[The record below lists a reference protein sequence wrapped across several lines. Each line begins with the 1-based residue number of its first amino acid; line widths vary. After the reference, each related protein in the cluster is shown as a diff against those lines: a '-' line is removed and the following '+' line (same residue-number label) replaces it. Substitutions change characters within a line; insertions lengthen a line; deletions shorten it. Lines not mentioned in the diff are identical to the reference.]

1 VRVEMESVRGSRAA
15 SVPEQSERVRS
26 QSGSQAWSG
35 PVVIFIVLSALFGTM
50 ALIVNPPLRGPDET
64 AHFLRVFGITE
75 GDFVPSVRDDQG
87 RKGIFVPAPL
97 YDDLSFFERARYQ
110 LWSQGSRYHAVA
122 DEYMRINVTRV
133 PDDERQGDF
142 MLYQGSEAYSPAPYV
157 AYIVAAGVG
166 RAAGLDFLGLFYL
179 MRVVG
184 FVAMTGVAAYAI
196 AIVPH
201 LKWTFLLIAMVP
213 SALYGRTVIGADGA
227 ALSFTLVVTALC
239 LRSAAGPG
247 REGIWERAAF
257 LTICVLSKPP
267 QIAWLALEFM
277 VRPWRQLPNQWRV
290 VALVAL
296 PGLALTALWVVV
308 VSADVG
314 AWRVAQGT
322 STPAQSF
329 EPARKLALLFGDPLR
344 FPKGMIASL
353 GTWEVHNL
361 WRQLIGVL
369 GWLDTGLREWVYP
382 VVSAGLVASFFT
394 PLPLER
400 ALRYR
405 IAAASGLGVAGYTIL
420 VYLVFY
426 LTWTPVDAQEIWGV
440 QGRYFVVVLAPLAL
454 CVSALVNRGPSPGM
468 RSALAVGC
476 ATLSG
481 TAIIE
486 ALVRVNW

>member
-1 VRVEMESVRGSRAA
+1 MESVHASRAA
-15 SVPEQSERVRS
+15 SVPDQRESVRAR
-26 QSGSQAWSG
+26 SGSRAWSA
-35 PVVIFIVLSALFGTM
+35 PVVIFIVLSALFGTV

-75 GDFVPSVRDDQG
+75 GDLVPSVGDEQG
-87 RKGIFVPAPL
+87 RRGIFVPAPL
-97 YDDLSFFERARYQ
+97 HDDLSFFERARYQ
-110 LWSQGSRYHAVA
+110 VWSQESRYRAVA
-122 DEYMRINVTRV
+122 DDYLRLKATRA
-133 PDDERQGDF
+133 PDDERKGLF
-142 MLYQGSEAYSPAPYV
+142 MLYQGSEAYSPAPYL

-184 FVAMTGVAAYAI
+184 FVAMTAVAAYAI

-227 ALSFTLVVTALC
+227 ALSFTLVVTAFC
-239 LRSAAGPG
+239 LRSTDRPG
-247 REGIWERAAF
+247 REAVWERVAF
-257 LTICVLSKPP
+257 MTLCVLSKPP
-267 QIAWLALEFM
+267 QVAWLALEFM
-277 VRPWRQLPNQWRV
+277 VRPWRQLPHQWRV

-296 PGLALTALWVVV
+296 PGLVLTALWVVA

-322 STPAQSF
+322 DTPAQSF
-329 EPARKLALLFGDPLR
+329 EPARKFALLFADPLL

-353 GTWEVHNL
+353 GAWEVHNL

-382 VVSAGLVASFFT
+382 VVSAGLVASFFA

-405 IAAASGLGVAGYTIL
+405 IATACGLGVAGYIIL

-426 LTWTPVDAQEIWGV
+426 LTWTPVDAPEIWGV

-454 CVSALVNRGPSPGM
+454 CVSAIVNRGPSPGM
-468 RSALAVGC
+468 QSALAVGC

-481 TAIIE
+481 AAVIE

>member
-1 VRVEMESVRGSRAA
+1 MESVRGSRAA

-26 QSGSQAWSG
+26 RSGSQAWSA
-35 PVVIFIVLSALFGTM
+35 PVVIFIVLSALFGTVT
-50 ALIVNPPLRGPDET
+50 LIVNPPLRGPDET

-75 GDFVPSVRDDQG
+75 GDLVPSVRDEQG

-110 LWSQGSRYHAVA
+110 LWSQGSRYRAVA
-122 DEYMRINVTRV
+122 DEYMRLNATGT

-142 MLYQGSEAYSPAPYV
+142 MLYQGSEAYSPAPYL
-157 AYIVAAGVG
+157 AYIVAAGIG

-184 FVAMTGVAAYAI
+184 FVAMTAVAAYAI

-201 LKWTFLLIAMVP
+201 LKWTFLLIAMMP

-227 ALSFTLVVTALC
+227 ALSFTLVVTALW
-239 LRSAAGPG
+239 LRSAARPG
-247 REGIWERAAF
+247 REGVWERTAF
-257 LTICVLSKPP
+257 MTLCVLSKPP
-267 QIAWLALEFM
+267 QVAWLALEFM
-277 VRPWRQLPNQWRV
+277 VRPWRQLLHQWRV

-322 STPAQSF
+322 GTPAQSF

-353 GTWEVHNL
+353 GSWEVHNL